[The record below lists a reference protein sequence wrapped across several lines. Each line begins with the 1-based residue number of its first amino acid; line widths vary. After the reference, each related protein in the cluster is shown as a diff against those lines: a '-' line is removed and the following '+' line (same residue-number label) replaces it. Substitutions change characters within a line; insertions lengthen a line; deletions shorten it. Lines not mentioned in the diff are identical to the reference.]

1 MSIRSRIAEMLKRER
16 IEADFPIL
24 AHDLDNDLML
34 LEGAGKVSGYLGAM
48 LYGFPVVGLDETTL
62 DRLKGALSNDIPAG
76 AFIQI
81 SLLST
86 PDIDDFVHAYQQS
99 RDIPS
104 LDYLSPEQKALLSAM
119 VDNRSELYRSGKEEP
134 LVAASGVKCNSTTV
148 LVSIKVPLKEHLP
161 REREMK
167 DTSALVS
174 KISESM
180 ATFGLR
186 LERANASKYLA
197 TLRRIMHMHEPVT
210 SDYDENAL
218 LRDQI
223 MGAGDRVELDKKSI
237 RANDT
242 HIGVLSVRRLPKH
255 ARLSMMNQFIGDPR
269 GLGNQITE
277 PYMMTLTLHYPDQA
291 KKAAAIR
298 RKAQVINYQAYGP
311 MLRWVPRL
319 AYKKH
324 GFDVMLH
331 TMEEG
336 AVLVEMNFS
345 LTLFARDE
353 EALSR
358 LMSATRTYY
367 GSFGLE
373 MAEDQY
379 VCWPVFYNTLP
390 LFPSEESISLSH
402 RFHTMAVKHAVN
414 FAPIL
419 SEWRGTGNGAAMML
433 LSRRGQP
440 VLFDLY
446 DSDTNYN
453 GIIFAEAGGGKSFL
467 TQALIMDYLS
477 KGAKIWV
484 VDVGRSYYKLCK
496 AVGGEFISFN
506 SDSQVC
512 LNPFTEVVDIDEDLD
527 VLKAVLAKMAAPTG
541 SLDDHLLGRLEEAIK
556 ATWSRKANMMTVTDV
571 ADYLKN
577 QKDEDVVRL
586 GDMLYPFTRHG
597 GYGSWF
603 DGTNNLNFGSNLVVL
618 ELEELNSKRALQQVV
633 LLQLISKIQHEMF
646 VEESSGGKLPRIVI
660 IDEAWD
666 LLNDNGGG
674 VSRFIEAGYRR
685 FRKYNGAAVVVTQSI
700 NDLYGNASG
709 RAIAENTAHMFML
722 QMRGESID
730 DAKASKRVGIGDYGF
745 TMLRS
750 VHTVPGKYS
759 EVMLYT
765 RAGWGIVRLVVDR
778 FTQVL
783 FSTKGA
789 ERNEVMDAIERGV
802 PTVDAINRFIERN
815 G

>member
-24 AHDLDNDLML
+24 AHDLDNDLLL
-34 LEGAGKVSGYLGAM
+34 LEGAGTVNGYLGAM
-48 LYGFPVVGLDETTL
+48 LYGSPVVGLDETTL

-76 AFIQI
+76 AFVQI

-86 PDIDDFVHAYQQS
+86 PDIEHFVQSYQQS

-134 LVAASGVKCNSTTV
+134 LVAASGVKCNTTTV
-148 LVSIKVPLKEHLP
+148 FVSVKVPIKAHLP
-161 REREMK
+161 REREVK

-186 LERANASKYLA
+186 MERANASKYLS
-197 TLRRIMHMHEPVT
+197 TLRRIMHMHDPVNG
-210 SDYDENAL
+210 DYDENAL

-223 MGAGDRVELDKKSI
+223 MGAGDRVELDKRSI
-237 RANDT
+237 RVNDT
-242 HIGVLSVRRLPKH
+242 HIGVLSVRRMPKY

-269 GLGNQITE
+269 GLGNQLTE

-353 EALSR
+353 ESLGR

-390 LFPSEESISLSH
+390 LFPSAESISLSH

-453 GIIFAEAGGGKSFL
+453 GIIFAEPGGGKSFL

-496 AVGGEFISFN
+496 AVGGEFIAFN

-512 LNPFTEVVDIDEDLD
+512 LNPFTEVVDIDEELD
-527 VLKAVLAKMAAPTG
+527 ILKAVLAKMAAPTG

-556 ATWSRKANMMTVTDV
+556 ATWSRKANTMTVTDV
-571 ADYLKN
+571 ADYLKA

-586 GDMLYPFTRHG
+586 GGMLYPFTRTG

-603 DGTNNLNFGSNLVVL
+603 DGENNLNFGSNLVVL

-685 FRKYNGAAVVVTQSI
+685 FRKYNGSAIVVTQSI
-700 NDLYGNASG
+700 NDLYGNNSG
-709 RAIAENTAHMFML
+709 KAIAENTAHMFML

-730 DAKASKRVGIGDYGF
+730 DAKESKRVGIGEYGF

-765 RAGWGIVRLVVDR
+765 RGGWGIVRLVVDR

-802 PTVDAINRFIERN
+802 PTVDAINHFIERN

>member
-1 MSIRSRIAEMLKRER
+1 MLKRER
-16 IEADFPIL
+16 IESDFPIL
-24 AHDLDNDLML
+24 AHDLDNDLLL
-34 LEGAGKVSGYLGAM
+34 LEGAGKVGGYLGAM
-48 LYGFPVVGLDETTL
+48 LYGFPVAGLDDTTL

-76 AFIQI
+76 AFVQI

-86 PDIDDFVHAYQQS
+86 PDIDQFISTYQQS
-99 RDIPS
+99 RDIHS
-104 LDYLSPEQKALLSAM
+104 LDYLSDEQKALLEAM
-119 VDNRSELYRSGKEEP
+119 VDNRSALYRKGKDVP
-134 LVAASGVKCNSTTV
+134 LIAASGVKCNTTMV
-148 LVSIKVPLKEHLP
+148 LVSIKVPLKAHIP
-161 REREMK
+161 REREVK
-167 DTSALVS
+167 DTTTLVS

-180 ATFGLR
+180 ATFGLK
-186 LERANASKYLA
+186 LERANAEKYLE
-197 TLRRIMHMHEPVT
+197 TLRRIMHMHDPVNGV
-210 SDYDENAL
+210 YDENAL
-218 LRDQI
+218 LREQI
-223 MGAGDRVELDKKSI
+223 MGPGDRVELGKRSI
-237 RANDT
+237 QVNDT
-242 HIGVLSVRRLPKH
+242 HIGVLSVRRLPKF
-255 ARLSMMNQFIGDPR
+255 ARLSMMNHFIGDPR
-269 GLGNQITE
+269 GLGNQLTE

-291 KKAAAIR
+291 AKAASIR

-311 MLRWVPRL
+311 MLRWVPKL

-345 LTLFARDE
+345 LTLFARDHDSLE
-353 EALSR
+353 R

-373 MAEDQY
+373 MAEDRY
-379 VCWPVFYNTLP
+379 VCWPVFFNTLP
-390 LFPSEESISLSH
+390 LFPSEESIRLTH

-419 SEWRGTGNGAAMML
+419 SEWRGTGTGGAMML

-446 DSDTNYN
+446 DSDSNYN
-453 GIIFAEAGGGKSFL
+453 GVIFAQSGGGKSFL

-496 AVGGEFISFN
+496 SVGGEFIAFN
-506 SDSQVC
+506 SESQVC
-512 LNPFTEVVDIDEDLD
+512 LNPFTEVVDIDEELD
-527 VLKAVLAKMAAPTG
+527 VLKAVLAKMAAPT
-541 SLDDHLLGRLEEAIK
+541 SSIDDHLMGRLEEAIK
-556 ATWSRKANMMTVTDV
+556 ACWSRLGNAMTVTDV
-571 ADYLKN
+571 SDYLQN
-577 QKDEDVVRL
+577 QKSEDVNKL

-603 DGTNNLNFGSNLVVL
+603 DGENNLRFDSNLVVL
-618 ELEELNSKRALQQVV
+618 ELEELASKKALQQVV
-633 LLQLISKIQHEMF
+633 LLQLISKIQHEMY
-646 VEESSGGKLPRIVI
+646 VEEASGGKLPRIVI

-685 FRKYNGAAVVVTQSI
+685 FRKYNGAAIVVTQSI
-700 NDLYGNASG
+700 NDLYNSASG
-709 RAIAENTAHMFML
+709 RAIAASTAHMFML
-722 QMRGESID
+722 QMNSESIA
-730 DAKASKRVGIGDYGF
+730 DAKDSKRVGIGDYGF
-745 TMLRS
+745 HMLGS

-759 EVMLYT
+759 EVMLKT
-765 RAGWGIVRLVVDR
+765 DGGWGIVRLVVDR

-789 ERNEVMDAIERGV
+789 ERNEVMAAIEQGV
-802 PTVDAINRFIERN
+802 PTAEAINQYIERN

>member
-1 MSIRSRIAEMLKRER
+1 MGIRSRISEMLRRER
-16 IEADFPIL
+16 IESDFPVL
-24 AHDLDNDLML
+24 AHEQDADLFQIA
-34 LEGAGKVSGYLGAM
+34 GAGNIDGYIGAM
-48 LYGFPVVGLDETTL
+48 LYGFPVAGLDETTL

-86 PDIDDFVHAYQQS
+86 PDIDQFVNAYQQS

-104 LDYLSPEQKALLSAM
+104 LHYLTPEQQAILTEM
-119 VDNRSELYRSGKEEP
+119 VDNRAELYRHGKEVP

-148 LVSIKVPLKEHLP
+148 FVSIKVPTKGHRP
-161 REREMK
+161 SEREVK

-174 KISESM
+174 KVAESM
-180 ATFGLR
+180 ATFGLHLQR
-186 LERANASKYLA
+186 SDAAKYIA
-197 TLRRIMHMHEPVT
+197 TLRRITHMHDHVT
-210 SDYDENAL
+210 DHYDEDRPI
-218 LRDQI
+218 RDQI
-223 MGAGDRVELDKKSI
+223 MGPGDRVEIHDRSVRI
-237 RANDT
+237 NDT
-242 HIGVLSVRRLPKH
+242 HIGVLSVKRLPKS
-255 ARLSMMNQFIGDPR
+255 ARLTMMNHFIGDPR

-291 KKAAAIR
+291 KKAAEIR
-298 RKAQVINYQAYGP
+298 RNAQVINYQAYGP

-345 LTLFARDE
+345 LVLFGRDE
-353 EALSR
+353 ESLTR

-373 MAEDQY
+373 MAEDRH
-379 VCWPVFYNTLP
+379 VCWPVVFNTLP
-390 LFPSEESISLSH
+390 LFPSGESIRLTH

-414 FAPIL
+414 FTPIL
-419 SEWRGTGNGAAMML
+419 SEWRGTGLGSAMMF
-433 LSRRGQP
+433 LSRRSQP

-446 DSDTNYN
+446 DSSSNYN
-453 GIIFAEAGGGKSFL
+453 GVIFAEGGGGKSYL
-467 TQALIMDYLS
+467 TQQIIMDYLS
-477 KGAKIWV
+477 KGAKVWV
-484 VDVGRSYYKLCK
+484 IDVGRSYYKLCK

-506 SDSQVC
+506 SDSKVC
-512 LNPFTEVVDIDEDLD
+512 LNPFTEVIDIDEDLD
-527 VLKAVLAKMAAPTG
+527 VLKAVLAKMAAPTS
-541 SLDDHLLGRLEEAIK
+541 SLEDRLLGRLEEAIK
-556 ATWSRKANMMTVTDV
+556 ACWSRKGNTMTVTDV
-571 ADYLKN
+571 AEYLKN
-577 QKDEDVVRL
+577 QSTEDVQRL
-586 GDMLYPFTRHG
+586 GDMLYSFTRHG

-603 DGTNNLNFGSNLVVL
+603 DGTNNLNFDSNLVVL
-618 ELEELNSKRALQQVV
+618 ELEELNSKKALQQVV
-633 LLQLISKIQHEMF
+633 LLQLISKIQYEMF
-646 VEESSGGKLPRIVI
+646 VEESSGGTAPRIVV

-674 VSRFIEAGYRR
+674 VSRFMEAGYRR
-685 FRKYNGAAVVVTQSI
+685 FRKYNGAALVVTQSI
-700 NDLYGNASG
+700 NDLYNSASG
-709 RAIAENTAHMFML
+709 RAIAENSAHMLIL
-722 QMRGESID
+722 QQNAETID
-730 DAKASKRVGIGDYGF
+730 AARKSGRIGIGDYGF
-745 TMLRS
+745 HMMRS

-759 EVMLYT
+759 EVLLYT
-765 RAGWGIVRLVVDR
+765 KSGWGVVRLVTDR

-789 ERNEVMDAIERGV
+789 ERNEVMSAIESGV
-802 PTVDAINRFIERN
+802 PTVQAVNEFIERN